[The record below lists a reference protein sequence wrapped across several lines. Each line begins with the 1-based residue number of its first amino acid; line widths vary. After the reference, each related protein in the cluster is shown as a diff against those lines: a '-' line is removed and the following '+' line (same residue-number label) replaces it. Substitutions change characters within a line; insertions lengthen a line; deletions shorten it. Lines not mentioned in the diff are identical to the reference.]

1 MIKRNSKC
9 EIMVIASKVKE
20 YIANQG
26 MRTSGDFIEALSKAL
41 EHKIDKAIRRA
52 KEGRKAQT
60 VTPGDI

>member
-1 MIKRNSKC
+1 
-9 EIMVIASKVKE
+9 MVIASKVKE
-20 YIANQG
+20 YIASQG